1 MNQVEKLTPAM
12 FVLVL
17 FLVANARGQ
26 ERHLNRSDLPLAVRQ
41 TADKESKGA
50 TIRGY
55 TREIEGGK
63 LEYEVATV
71 ANNLTRNVTI
81 EPDGKVVE
89 VEQEVALS
97 ALPEAVREGLQQKA
111 GAGRITKVISIK
123 ERDAL
128 VAYEA
133 KVLDAGKKSEVQ
145 VGPDGKVLEVEEEVA
160 LNALPA
166 AVRTGLQQKVGAG
179 RITKVASITKRDAVV
194 AYEADV
200 LTAGEKSE
208 VQIGPDGK
216 TLDHQE

>member
-26 ERHLNRSDLPLAVRQ
+26 ERHLNRSDLPSAVRQ